1 VLGIGPDDGLWN
13 ATTPTSYNMS
23 WRDDINDTCPPE
35 QTCSG
40 NQPSLTVKAIHDG
53 TDIAFLME
61 WTDTSPSS
69 VVYAPAEFGDRAVI
83 MLNANRICQMGSP
96 NNPTNMWFWNAAD
109 KTQGA
114 GGSVQN
120 LLGGGIGTITHTDGD
135 DNIQSA
141 SNYAAGTW
149 QLVMSRPLA
158 AVDQLDQFE
167 FTLDSTT
174 EVAFALYDGAFK
186 QRNGSKWIS
195 GRESMDIAP

>member
-1 VLGIGPDDGLWN
+1 
-13 ATTPTSYNMS
+13 
-23 WRDDINDTCPPE
+23 
-35 QTCSG
+35 
-40 NQPSLTVKAIHDG
+40 
-53 TDIAFLME
+53 ME
-61 WTDTSPSS
+61 WTDADPSS

-109 KTQGA
+109 KTQGV

-141 SNYAAGTW
+141 SNYVGGAW
-149 QLVMSRPLA
+149 QVVMSRPLA
-158 AVDQLDQFE
+158 AVDPGDQFD
-167 FTLDSTT
+167 FIPTLGNTT
-174 EVAFALYDGAFK
+174 DVAFALYDGAFK
-186 QRNGSKWIS
+186 QRNGSKYIS